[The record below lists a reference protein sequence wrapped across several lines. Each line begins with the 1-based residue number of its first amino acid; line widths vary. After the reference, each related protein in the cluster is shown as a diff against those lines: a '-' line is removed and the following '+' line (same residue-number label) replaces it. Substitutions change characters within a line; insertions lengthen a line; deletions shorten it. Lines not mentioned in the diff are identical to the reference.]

1 VCDRCMHLEDSPE
14 RLKQH
19 AQALQKPRRRQN
31 QVKAAVGNISLF
43 TPLDPT
49 SDFQPRDP
57 LKQFTIP
64 PSADIRLPSTFAARR
79 QPAWMS
85 LLPSNVNSGI
95 QSPSD
100 STVQRRLTS
109 PSPPPTHFFTPDS
122 TGIATPLAPDQALAL
137 STAVQGIE
145 EERRR
150 VSAPATYIPQRSAST
165 PKSWAVPGKQ
175 NRRHLRLDR
184 ETPIPDFRNL
194 TPSLHE
200 PHTRR
205 TSVARTTTPS
215 TVEESTSSRR
225 ASFSS
230 LRLPKRRAVIKFFPS
245 TATEHGSC
253 GETQPHTPMPDQTI
267 SPATKPPFFR
277 ELSSFFGNRVGKFIL
292 PSRVTESR
300 ASNTSNN
307 TTTTSTTNTTNAST
321 STIVAGQEISSEG
334 RVKFEIHSCSICGAE
349 VRWDNEQSLRLGS
362 VRKANAVLGEVLCE
376 SCKWSEFVPGGYS

>member
-1 VCDRCMHLEDSPE
+1 MHLEDSPN

-19 AQALQKPRRRQN
+19 AQALQKPRKRPNRAE
-31 QVKAAVGNISLF
+31 AAVGSISLF
-43 TPLDPT
+43 TPLDPN

-64 PSADIRLPSTFAARR
+64 PSTDIHSSPTLAARR

-100 STVQRRLTS
+100 STLQRRLTLPS
-109 PSPPPTHFFTPDS
+109 SPPTRFFTPAS
-122 TGIATPLAPDQALAL
+122 TRPATPLVLDEALAL

-184 ETPIPDFRNL
+184 ETQIPDFRNL
-194 TPSLHE
+194 TPSLHD
-200 PHTRR
+200 PHQR
-205 TSVARTTTPS
+205 TSIAPTPS
-215 TVEESTSSRR
+215 TIEETPTRR
-225 ASFSS
+225 SSFSS
-230 LRLPKRRAVIKFFPS
+230 LRLPKRRSVIKLSPPS
-245 TATEHGSC
+245 ATEQDSC
-253 GETQPHTPMPDQTI
+253 VETKLHTPMPEQTI
-267 SPATKPPFFR
+267 SPAPKPPFFR
-277 ELSSFFGNRVGKFIL
+277 ELSSFFGARIGKFVL

-300 ASNTSNN
+300 ASYT
-307 TTTTSTTNTTNAST
+307 TTTTSTTSVSTRGTGTISPASTVRAGTTSTTRAGISTTND
-321 STIVAGQEISSEG
+321 IRDLRDLREI
-334 RVKFEIHSCSICGAE
+334 KSCSVCGAE
-349 VRWDNEQSLRLGS
+349 VRWDHERSLRLGS
-362 VRKANAVLGEVLCE
+362 ARKSNRVLGEVVCE
-376 SCKWSEFVPGGYS
+376 SCSRGR